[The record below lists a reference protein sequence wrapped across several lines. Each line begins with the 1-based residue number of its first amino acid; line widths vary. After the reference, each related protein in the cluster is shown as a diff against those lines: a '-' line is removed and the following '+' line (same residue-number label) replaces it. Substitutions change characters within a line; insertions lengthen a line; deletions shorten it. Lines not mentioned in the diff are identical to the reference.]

1 MVHGNNLLLISVCLQ
16 GEHNATNL
24 NGSIPQEFH
33 SISLIPSI
41 PYRIPLI
48 LLNVIDSFHSYD
60 YIPLNIIDS
69 FQLLW
74 NSIESY

>member
-1 MVHGNNLLLISVCLQ
+1 MVRDNNQLLISVCLKD
-16 GEHNATNL
+16 ELNATIL
-24 NGSIPQEFH
+24 NGGIPQKFH
-33 SISLIPSI
+33 YISLIPSI

-69 FQLLW
+69 FQPSW
-74 NSIESY
+74 NSIE

>member
-1 MVHGNNLLLISVCLQ
+1 MVHDNNQLLISVCLKD
-16 GEHNATNL
+16 ELNATIL

-33 SISLIPSI
+33 YNSLIPSI
-41 PYRIPLI
+41 PERIPLI
-48 LLNVIDSFHSYD
+48 PLNVIDSFHSYD